1 LIADVESRS
10 NIESRFKVEE
20 VQETIEEEEEQREE
34 AGLEVCIDVPFRIEV
49 DGENQNLFRR
59 DGKPLPQLEA
69 WDEEASE
76 GLYSGDLPLDLP
88 EVLSITRGTRNMA
101 CTSPVPGP
109 QYPDQT
115 CNFAHNKRKLERL
128 MSVDDN
134 AVPSARGEAVLHCE
148 DEHEE
153 LDERGGSP
161 FPGSPLPASPLQDS
175 RDGKKRRKSANLKEC
190 EKWYCVYNCGKF
202 YHKTS
207 TRSIHKH
214 MRTCSLRTREI
225 MDRFL
230 LGESPLNI
238 SSRRVQ
244 GELTTPTAVSTP
256 LHTKAA
262 LVRPAG
268 ASPNSLTNPALGHLS
283 APNMGKGSAVSSPL
297 SGSSM
302 TARSPFQT
310 QTYFQEQALEQERRR
325 LQIQQLQLSISLL
338 KDMMS
343 SDVESGQ
350 DDAVNASQSSGNSSP
365 QAGSTQT
372 SPRLASQSR
381 MDLQMHN
388 AGQVSPRFTSH
399 YSPELS
405 ARGLP
410 TRTSPLV
417 PSNALDMR
425 ECHAFMQ
432 SQAHLQDHGLGGGR
446 MHEERGLRQQH
457 GTGAATKHDH
467 HMRSQADMQ
476 RGMSSPSQS
485 PVPFRPQLSNPSS
498 LRPIAG
504 PSGMWSKQSQQDPEE
519 ELTEQAITQQQMQR
533 FWQHDLPGRHSAQ
546 HFDQQHH
553 QAFQQISDY
562 PAEDH
567 HGNDH
572 EQTFNL
578 AY

>member
-1 LIADVESRS
+1 
-10 NIESRFKVEE
+10 
-20 VQETIEEEEEQREE
+20 
-34 AGLEVCIDVPFRIEV
+34 
-49 DGENQNLFRR
+49 
-59 DGKPLPQLEA
+59 
-69 WDEEASE
+69 
-76 GLYSGDLPLDLP
+76 
-88 EVLSITRGTRNMA
+88 
-101 CTSPVPGP
+101 
-109 QYPDQT
+109 
-115 CNFAHNKRKLERL
+115 
-128 MSVDDN
+128 
-134 AVPSARGEAVLHCE
+134 
-148 DEHEE
+148 
-153 LDERGGSP
+153 
-161 FPGSPLPASPLQDS
+161 
-175 RDGKKRRKSANLKEC
+175 
-190 EKWYCVYNCGKF
+190 
-202 YHKTS
+202 
-207 TRSIHKH
+207 
-214 MRTCSLRTREI
+214 

-244 GELTTPTAVSTP
+244 GELTTPTAVTTP
-256 LHTKAA
+256 LHTKAT
-262 LVRPAG
+262 LVCPAG
-268 ASPNSLTNPALGHLS
+268 TVPNSLTNPALGHLS
-283 APNMGKGSAVSSPL
+283 APNTGKVSAISSPL

-310 QTYFQEQALEQERRR
+310 QTYFQEQALGQERRR

-350 DDAVNASQSSGNSSP
+350 DDAENVSQSSGASSP
-365 QAGSTQT
+365 QADSSQT
-372 SPRLASQSR
+372 SPHLPSQSR
-381 MDLQMHN
+381 MNLQMHN
-388 AGQVSPRFTSH
+388 ARQVSPRFTSH

-405 ARGLP
+405 SRNLP
-410 TRTSPLV
+410 VRTSPLV

-446 MHEERGLRQQH
+446 MHEGPGLRPQH
-457 GTGAATKHDH
+457 GNGATAKHDH
-467 HMRSQADMQ
+467 HMQSQADMQ

-533 FWQHDLPGRHSAQ
+533 FCQDDLPGGHSA
-546 HFDQQHH
+546 QHH
-553 QAFQQISDY
+553 QAFQQIPDY